1 MKSVWEKLD
10 RKPIEDFARGY
21 IEFLSSCKTERKVVQ
36 FAEDVLRRSGFVG
49 IGEYDGSI
57 PGKVY
62 LKHKEKSIMALK
74 INSKLTEGLN
84 LVASHID
91 SPRIDLKPNPIVE
104 DERITL
110 AKTHYYGGIKK
121 YQWLNI
127 PLALIGVVVKE
138 DGTKIEVDI
147 GSSNEDPVLVIS
159 DLLPH
164 LDRKDEKISEK
175 FKAEK
180 LNVILGTIP
189 LEGEEKEA
197 VKKNVLRI
205 MKDRYKIDEE
215 DFVSADIEI
224 VPAFPAREV
233 GIDGSMIGAYGHDDR
248 ICAYTSLI
256 ALIEADSNKNMGII
270 LFDREEIGSEG
281 NTGAKSRFYKSLLR
295 RILKLQGEEDVEY
308 SVDLVLEKTHIV
320 SADVNVALD
329 PNYKDVF
336 DIPNTARLGYGIV
349 LTKYTGSR
357 GKVGASEA
365 SAELMAKVRR
375 VLNEKGI
382 SWQIGTL
389 GKVDVGGG
397 GTVAKFLAQE
407 GAEVVDIGPAVL
419 GMHSPFEIVS
429 KADLYESYRAYKALL
444 ENL

>member
-127 PLALIGVVVKE
+127 PLALVGVVVKE

-256 ALIEADSNKNMGII
+256 ALIEADSNKSMGII